1 MEKIALFW
9 IVLLICLSKGAD
21 AQECNVL
28 RAGGASNWYPV
39 SYINQKTLKAEGIA
53 VDLVRFI
60 GEKLAVPVSVDME
73 TPWKR
78 KLVNLARGDL
88 DLSVA
93 IYRTKEREEWYL
105 YTSSYFVNESRV
117 FVLKGKEFH
126 FEQLEDLIGRI
137 GGIPNGGSFGD
148 EFDNFAKDKAL
159 NLQGV
164 ESKKQL
170 IKMLLLRR
178 TDYFIQDYLDAMM
191 YLKLH
196 GLQGDVVSLPT
207 PISTVEVHF
216 ALSRKSPCAYLVPQ
230 INEIIIKAK
239 QDGTLQSMID
249 KYDS

>member
-1 MEKIALFW
+1 MKEIALFC
-9 IVLLICLSKGAD
+9 ILLSLCFAKIAD
-21 AQECNVL
+21 AQECKVL
-28 RAGGASNWYPV
+28 RSGGASNWYPV
-39 SYINQKTLKAEGIA
+39 SYINQQTLKAEGIA
-53 VDLVRFI
+53 VDLVRFV
-60 GEKLAVPVSVDME
+60 GEKLAVPVTVDMK

-78 KLVNLARGDL
+78 KLVYLARGDL

-93 IYRTKEREEWYL
+93 IYRTQEREEWYL

-126 FEQLEDLIGRI
+126 FEQLDDLVGRI

-148 EFDNFAKDKAL
+148 EFDTFAKNKAL

-164 ESKKQL
+164 ESKMQL

-191 YLKLH
+191 YLRLQ
-196 GLQGDVVSLPT
+196 GLQDDVVGLPT

-239 QDGTLQSMID
+239 QDGTLQSIID
-249 KYDS
+249 KYEN